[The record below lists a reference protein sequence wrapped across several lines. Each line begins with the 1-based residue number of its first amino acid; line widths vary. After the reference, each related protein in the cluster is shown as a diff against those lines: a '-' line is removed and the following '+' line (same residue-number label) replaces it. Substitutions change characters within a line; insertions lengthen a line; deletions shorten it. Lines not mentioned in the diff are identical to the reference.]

1 MYINN
6 VVGGNNEEEGLDMAL
21 SSSLNK
27 HNPSGQVS
35 INVRNTY
42 IIVIFEF
49 YLALAM
55 KHTCVLTI
63 PIDVRTIR
71 TCTN

>member
-1 MYINN
+1 
-6 VVGGNNEEEGLDMAL
+6 MAL

-55 KHTCVLTI
+55 KHTCVLAI
-63 PIDVRTIR
+63 PSDVLTIR
-71 TCTN
+71 TSAN